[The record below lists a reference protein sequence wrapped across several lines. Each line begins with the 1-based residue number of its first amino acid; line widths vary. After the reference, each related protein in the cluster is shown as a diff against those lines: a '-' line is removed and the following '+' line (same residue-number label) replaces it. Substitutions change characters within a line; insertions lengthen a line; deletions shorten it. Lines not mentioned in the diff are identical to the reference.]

1 MCSLKGNATATGL
14 AGSPDGNAQLMD
26 VAVDRLT
33 ADSLS
38 SSEYKRLREARN
50 RTRVMLLVNTN

>member
-1 MCSLKGNATATGL
+1 MQSKRHATATGL

-33 ADSLS
+33 ADNLS
-38 SSEYKRLREARN
+38 SSEYKD
-50 RTRVMLLVNTN
+50 